1 MPADVIS
8 VIVFLWLCVC
18 MLEDVRNLEVP
29 NILTVPM
36 IVAMLI
42 LRLRHPDV
50 VAFVAATLFF
60 LLGFLALIPG
70 GDAKGLIAISLY
82 SPEVLVFCLFG
93 AGLVKLFC
101 RNEVHTPGYLG
112 FFTGGGMILFLYWM
126 GVVNIGTLS
135 W

>member
-1 MPADVIS
+1 M
-8 VIVFLWLCVC
+8 WK
-18 MLEDVRNLEVP
+18 DVRDLEVP

-60 LLGFLALIPG
+60 ILGFLALIPG

-93 AGLVKLFC
+93 AVLVKLFC
-101 RNEVHTPGYLG
+101 RNELHTPGYLG
-112 FFTGGGMILFLYWM
+112 FFTGGGIIFFLYWI
-126 GVVNIGTLS
+126 GVINIDTLN